1 MKIIKLLCTII
12 ILSLTPFFALAAGN
26 GLLSFSLQA
35 TKKSTSTSEINV
47 VITNNSDEF
56 LKVLKWNTP
65 LEKELSADVFS
76 ISADGKF
83 QSYQGRLVKRGEPEE
98 TDYVTFKPHES
109 KSVTVDLSRYYKM
122 EQASYYSVYLDGSV
136 TAIVET
142 ANKTNST
149 INTTRA
155 KSTDI
160 EASSNSLKIFFQPNT
175 VKKIQ
180 SETISTNYEYCSSSQ
195 INTLNSSMNAA
206 VNIASAASSALNS
219 ASMPTSAP
227 RYTTW
232 FGSPNRN
239 RQNTVTA
246 HFRSISSALSSAPV
260 RLSCACNDN
269 YYAYVYP
276 NDPYKIYICRAFWSA
291 PLTGTDSK
299 AGTLVH
305 EMSHFNVVAGT
316 DDNAYGQ
323 SNAKRLARTNP
334 GRAVQNADSHE
345 YFAEN
350 TPYLSMY

>member
-1 MKIIKLLCTII
+1 MKIIKLLCTLIL
-12 ILSLTPFFALAAGN
+12 LSLTPFFTLAAGN
-26 GLLSFSLQA
+26 GPLSFSLQA

-47 VITNNSDEF
+47 VITNTSDEF

-65 LEKELSADVFS
+65 LETELSADIFS

-83 QSYQGRLVKRGEPEE
+83 VTYQGRLIKRGEPEE
-98 TDYVTFKPHES
+98 TDYVTFKPRES
-109 KSVTVDLSRYYKM
+109 KTVSVDLSRYYKM
-122 EQASYYSVYLDGSV
+122 DQANYYSVYLDGYV

-149 INTTRA
+149 INTTQVE
-155 KSTDI
+155 STDI
-160 EASSNSLKIFFQPNT
+160 EETSNSLKIFFQPNT

-180 SETISTNYEYCSSSQ
+180 SETISTNYESCSSSQ
-195 INTLNSSMNAA
+195 INTLNSSLNAA

-219 ASMPTSAP
+219 ASNPTSAP

-232 FGSPNRN
+232 FGSANSS

-246 HFRSISSALSSAPV
+246 HFQSISNALSSAPI

-276 NDPYKIYICRAFWSA
+276 NDPYKIYVCNAFWSA

-305 EMSHFNVVAGT
+305 EMSHFYVVANT
-316 DDNAYGQ
+316 DDYAYGQ
-323 SNAKRLARTNP
+323 SSAKRLARTSP
-334 GRAVQNADSHE
+334 GTAIQNADSHE

-350 TPYLSMY
+350 TPSLSMY